1 MGAWEMSLLFTIA
14 RVLFSV
20 IFIVS
25 GTLKLMNISDT
36 AAYIASKVAIP
47 TQLADLA
54 VQAEN
59 ATGMQASQLIA
70 IGAGLVELV
79 FGLLL
84 AFGVAV
90 RVASVVLAIF
100 TLTATFYFHDFWNQA
115 DPDRTNNLIQAEK
128 NLSIFAGLLVF
139 FVLGSWRPPAAA
151 EADEYYSRPAPSD
164 EIRRDP
170 LSS

>member
-1 MGAWEMSLLFTIA
+1 MSLLFTVA

-25 GTLKLMNISDT
+25 GTMKLMNISGT
-36 AAYIASKVAIP
+36 AAYIASKIAIP

-54 VQAEN
+54 LQAEN
-59 ATGMQASQLIA
+59 ATGMQAPQLIA
-70 IGAGLVELV
+70 IGTGLIELV

-84 AFGVAV
+84 AFGLAV
-90 RVASVVLAIF
+90 RLAALVLAIF
-100 TLTATFYFHDFWNQA
+100 TLLATFYFHDFWNQV
-115 DPDRTNNLIQAEK
+115 DPDRTMNLIQAEK

-139 FVLGSWRPPAAA
+139 FALGSWRPAAA
-151 EADEYYSRPAPSD
+151 DAADEYYTRPDTSD

-170 LSS
+170 LPPA